1 MPASQLED
9 AHEGGD
15 LLRKPDAV
23 IAFEAYADAVLSLV
37 RVKDA
42 AYGGAW
48 RKQGYMGN
56 LARIMSKTE
65 RLSNM
70 LWKDGYHGPNEFPL
84 DESVLD
90 TLKDLMALAAFMA
103 ANIEDG
109 NRWGQ

>member
-1 MPASQLED
+1 
-9 AHEGGD
+9 
-15 LLRKPDAV
+15 
-23 IAFEAYADAVLSLV
+23 V
-37 RVKDA
+37 RAKDA

-70 LWKDGYHGPNEFPL
+70 LWKDQVDPPAVQGAEYSMQADL
-84 DESVLD
+84 DGETVLD